1 MKKQKTPKTGDR
13 YAGTPPVQH
22 SEVVL
27 AQREPLIPPEK
38 SAQSINEDD
47 IEADRHNGSGG
58 AFEATENHVGPSVE
72 PSQRL
77 WEHDEE

>member
-1 MKKQKTPKTGDR
+1 MKKQQKTPASGAQ

-27 AQREPLIPPEK
+27 AQQEEESKKTAAEK
-38 SAQSINEDD
+38 TRLLNEDD

-58 AFEATENHVGPSVE
+58 AFEATEREWN
-72 PSQRL
+72 
-77 WEHDEE
+77 DE